1 MSAPVQR
8 VAIAGLGA
16 VGLPVARALA
26 AGIDG
31 LRLTAVSARDLDG
44 ARRKMQALAPDIPA
58 IPASGLAEHAEII
71 VECVPKAAFAEVAAG
86 AIEAGRV
93 LVTVSGAALLVNG
106 ELIRRAEQTGARIVL
121 ATGALLGLDAVRAAA
136 EGEIAEVRMITRKP
150 PRSLKGAPWLEE
162 NGISID
168 GLTEPL
174 LVFEGS
180 AREGAAGFPANVN
193 VAAALGLA
201 GIGPDRTR
209 LEIWADPGLERNTH
223 EIAVD
228 ADSARL
234 TMKIENVP
242 SEENPGTGKI
252 TALSVIAALRGLGA
266 PLRVGS

>member
-1 MSAPVQR
+1 MSPRRTAV
-8 VAIAGLGA
+8 AGLGA
-16 VGLPVARALA
+16 VGMPVVRALA

-31 LRLTAVSARDLDG
+31 LELAAVSARDL
-44 ARRKMQALAPDIPA
+44 ARARERMAGVAPGIPVVPATELADRA
-58 IPASGLAEHAEII
+58 DVI

-86 AIEAGRV
+86 VIEAGRI
-93 LVTVSGAALLVNG
+93 LVTVSGAALLVHDG
-106 ELIRRAEQTGARIVL
+106 LVRRAGETGARIVL

-136 EGEIAEVRMITRKP
+136 EGEIAEIRMTTRKP

-162 NGISID
+162 HGIDID
-168 GLTEPL
+168 NLSGPL
-174 LVFEGS
+174 RVFEGT

-266 PLRVGS
+266 PLRVGT

>member
-1 MSAPVQR
+1 M
-8 VAIAGLGA
+8 
-16 VGLPVARALA
+16 
-26 AGIDG
+26 
-31 LRLTAVSARDLDG
+31 
-44 ARRKMQALAPDIPA
+44 
-58 IPASGLAEHAEII
+58 
-71 VECVPKAAFAEVAAG
+71 PKAAFAEVAAG

-93 LVTVSGAALLVNG
+93 LVTVSGAALLVHG
-106 ELIRRAEQTGARIVL
+106 ELIRRAEETGARIVL

-150 PRSLKGAPWLEE
+150 PRSLKGAPFLEE

-174 LVFEGS
+174 LVFEGT

-242 SEENPGTGKI
+242 SEET
-252 TALSVIAALRGLGA
+252 RA
-266 PLRVGS
+266 PAGSPPSA